1 MFTNFKALYTFMLAF
16 FSAESLVEDG
26 KINLSDEQIQK
37 LQDALGEKTKVSDVV
52 DAMNKELADA
62 AAKDEEAT
70 DQQLVDLKKK
80 AIEMLQAHG
89 LAQEDAE
96 DAVQEGFIKV
106 FDNISKFKSNGSFEG
121 WIRRIMVNTCISYLR
136 KKNPIQLTDEDF
148 VFNDQATKSLEST
161 EIEDI
166 QKMIDGLPI
175 GYKMVFNL
183 YAIEGYKH
191 AEIAEELGITVSTSK
206 SQLFKARKWL
216 QTQYLKLNETVHGD
230 K

>member
-1 MFTNFKALYTFMLAF
+1 MKIRTLHNQTNQL
-16 FSAESLVEDG
+16 
-26 KINLSDEQIQK
+26 I
-37 LQDALGEKTKVSDVV
+37 
-52 DAMNKELADA
+52 ADA
-62 AAKDEEAT
+62 IQQKREAQQELFTVYSPKMLGVCRQYVKDMHHAEE
-70 DQQLVDLKKK
+70 L
-80 AIEMLQAHG
+80 MLS
-89 LAQEDAE
+89 
-96 DAVQEGFIKV
+96 GFLKV
-106 FDNISKFKSNGSFEG
+106 FTHISKFKNEGSFEG

-148 VFNDQATKSLEST
+148 VFNDQATENLETT

-166 QKMIDGLPI
+166 QRMIDSLPV

-191 AEIAEELGITVSTSK
+191 AEIAQELGITISTSK

-216 QTQYLKLNETVHGD
+216 QAQYLKLNETVHGD